1 MDVRTNAAAV
11 RKKAEAAADRQ
22 WKAEVKTL
30 DVEFE
35 HAVWARAAAY
45 AFDIVNPM
53 PGVDVTTPV
62 GIEPGK
68 STWFQHV
75 GSL

>member
-1 MDVRTNAAAV
+1 M
-11 RKKAEAAADRQ
+11 
-22 WKAEVKTL
+22 
-30 DVEFE
+30 DVEFG

-75 GSL
+75 GLMVGDETAAAAAESLVIT